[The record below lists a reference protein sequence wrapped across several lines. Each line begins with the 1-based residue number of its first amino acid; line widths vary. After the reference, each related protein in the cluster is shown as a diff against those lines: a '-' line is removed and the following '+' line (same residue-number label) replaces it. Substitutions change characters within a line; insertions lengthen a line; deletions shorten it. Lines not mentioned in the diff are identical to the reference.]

1 VTTPAC
7 PIGDSGLMPRK
18 SQVQN
23 PAPAHSR
30 HRPRPDAKGRP
41 DAARGR
47 TSQSVTRSAGACR
60 RTGDEVQFHRL
71 GRLPQVG
78 LDSRTQSRW
87 VEWPGRL
94 DFRFYLESTWI
105 VGRTPLPRDE
115 ALQPLN
121 VKVPSEDLYFV
132 QEVLKPALG
141 VSYNAEAVRE
151 VLVQLRTCFRLPQ
164 YVVDVLEAEMKAK
177 KLNILGY
184 VQELLLRR
192 YEAIRDKEARVARPP
207 VGSSRRAR

>member
-1 VTTPAC
+1 
-7 PIGDSGLMPRK
+7 M
-18 SQVQN
+18 
-23 PAPAHSR
+23 
-30 HRPRPDAKGRP
+30 
-41 DAARGR
+41 
-47 TSQSVTRSAGACR
+47 
-60 RTGDEVQFHRL
+60 
-71 GRLPQVG
+71 
-78 LDSRTQSRW
+78 
-87 VEWPGRL
+87 
-94 DFRFYLESTWI
+94 
-105 VGRTPLPRDE
+105 GRTPLPKDE

-164 YVVDVLEAEMKAK
+164 YVVDVLEAEMKAR

-192 YEAIRDKEARVARPP
+192 YEALRDHASP
-207 VGSSRRAR
+207 GDRARAVSVVDHARRPGP